1 MAFCFSHLR
10 KPKKKTTTE
19 IAGPLFDAASD
30 EMNGSLV
37 IVEAESVEAVRA
49 VFEKDVYWTTNV
61 VRFFSSPFNFS
72 SLAFLFLLTFYIVRV
87 VG

>member
-1 MAFCFSHLR
+1 MAFFFCFLICEN
-10 KPKKKTTTE
+10 KKTTTE
-19 IAGPLFDAASD
+19 IAGALFDAASD

>member
-1 MAFCFSHLR
+1 
-10 KPKKKTTTE
+10 
-19 IAGPLFDAASD
+19 
-30 EMNGSLV
+30 
-37 IVEAESVEAVRA
+37 